1 MKTLVV
7 CCTFAGALLALS
19 GCEKQAQEATTKVMT
34 AMVAAELAGAGHQAR
49 RSGTLAYEHSVSIEL
64 SKELLPA
71 RLREIEAACAAD
83 QQYGCTV
90 LEVSLSSN
98 DDLPSGSICMRLARG
113 GVDGTIALA
122 SKDGKVTARS
132 THAEDLAQPVADT
145 ERQLAL
151 LTVHRDRLAELMK
164 SKELKVEQLIT
175 VSKELATVQTQIESL
190 TTQRANLRRRIDTDL
205 LTINFSLP
213 LQTYQSEQS
222 PVRDALRSFG
232 SDFRQAV
239 GAVITVLANV
249 LPWLVVLI
257 PSLVLLRLLWR
268 WISRWIARRE
278 RRAEVASA

>member
-1 MKTLVV
+1 
-7 CCTFAGALLALS
+7 
-19 GCEKQAQEATTKVMT
+19 
-34 AMVAAELAGAGHQAR
+34 
-49 RSGTLAYEHSVSIEL
+49 
-64 SKELLPA
+64 
-71 RLREIEAACAAD
+71 
-83 QQYGCTV
+83 
-90 LEVSLSSN
+90 
-98 DDLPSGSICMRLARG
+98 
-113 GVDGTIALA
+113 
-122 SKDGKVTARS
+122 
-132 THAEDLAQPVADT
+132 
-145 ERQLAL
+145 
-151 LTVHRDRLAELMK
+151 MK